1 MKPKTQNR
9 FVAVAIL
16 FAVFSTAALAQSPR
30 VAVDGVG
37 VTVSDMDR
45 AVAFYSALTFH
56 KVSDTE
62 VLGEEYEHLEG
73 VFGARMRIV
82 RMQIGDEHIDL
93 IEYLAPHGR
102 PIPVDSRSN
111 DLWFQHIAIV
121 VRDMDQAFAKL
132 RELKVQ
138 FVSTAPQTLPP
149 SIPAAAGIKAFYFHD
164 PDRHNLE
171 IIYFPP
177 GKGDPRWQEKTD
189 KLFLGIDHTAIGIS
203 NTDSSLKFYRDLL
216 GFRKAGESENF
227 GTAQEHLNQVF
238 GARLHITGMRANA
251 GPGVEFLEYLT
262 PRDGRPRPADIHA
275 NDIVHWQTV
284 VATDDVDLLVKKLRE
299 AGVHFI
305 SPGVLATPK
314 DKVGFS
320 KGALVSDPDGHSL
333 ILI

>member
-16 FAVFSTAALAQSPR
+16 FAVFSTVALAQSPQ
-30 VAVDGVG
+30 VTVDGVG

-93 IEYLAPHGR
+93 IEYLAPRGR

-138 FVSTAPQTLPP
+138 FVCTAPQAWPP
-149 SIPAAAGIKAFYFHD
+149 
-164 PDRHNLE
+164 
-171 IIYFPP
+171 
-177 GKGDPRWQEKTD
+177 
-189 KLFLGIDHTAIGIS
+189 
-203 NTDSSLKFYRDLL
+203 
-216 GFRKAGESENF
+216 
-227 GTAQEHLNQVF
+227 
-238 GARLHITGMRANA
+238 
-251 GPGVEFLEYLT
+251 
-262 PRDGRPRPADIHA
+262 
-275 NDIVHWQTV
+275 
-284 VATDDVDLLVKKLRE
+284 
-299 AGVHFI
+299 
-305 SPGVLATPK
+305 
-314 DKVGFS
+314 
-320 KGALVSDPDGHSL
+320 
-333 ILI
+333 